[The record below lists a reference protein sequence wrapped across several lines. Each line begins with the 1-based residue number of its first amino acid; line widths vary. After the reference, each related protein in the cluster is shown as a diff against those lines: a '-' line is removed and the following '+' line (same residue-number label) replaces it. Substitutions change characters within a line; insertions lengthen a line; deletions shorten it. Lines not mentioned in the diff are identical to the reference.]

1 MVFLD
6 DIPKPAYLAKKQLA
20 LLTFFFFSKASVLP
34 NPSRT
39 GAVRERV
46 GRISPRQWRTSPWAK
61 IALLRLT
68 KFTKAHV

>member
-1 MVFLD
+1 MELLD
-6 DIPKPAYLAKKQLA
+6 KVPKPSYLVKKKLA
-20 LLTFFFFSKASVLP
+20 LLTFFFISEASVLP

-39 GAVRERV
+39 GAARERV
-46 GRISPRQWRTSPWAK
+46 GGIPPSRWRTSLWAK

>member
-1 MVFLD
+1 MILLD
-6 DIPKPAYLAKKQLA
+6 EAPKPASVVDL
-20 LLTFFFFSKASVLP
+20 FFFSKASVLP

-46 GRISPRQWRTSPWAK
+46 GRIPPRRWRTSLWTK